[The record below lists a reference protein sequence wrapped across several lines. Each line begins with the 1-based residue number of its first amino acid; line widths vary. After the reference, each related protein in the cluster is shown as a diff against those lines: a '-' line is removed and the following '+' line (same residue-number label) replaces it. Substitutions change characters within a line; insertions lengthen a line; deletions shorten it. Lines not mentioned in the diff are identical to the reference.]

1 MKGIIVAAF
10 SVLAIVL
17 GILCA
22 LKLSETL
29 ASFLLQKGYVSSGW
43 AQLASYAFLFIGVVI
58 IVRLIAKALQTTA
71 EAVMLGWVNKSLGGL
86 LYAFIAI
93 MAWSTILWL
102 GEKMNLVKEE
112 QIASS
117 KTYNY
122 VAPVSPW
129 VAEKVGVLWP
139 MAKQVYADLE
149 LYFDNVKESL
159 PQHVDTTG

>member
-29 ASFLLQKGYVSSGW
+29 ASFLLEKEYVSSGW
-43 AQLASYAFLFIGVVI
+43 AQLVSYALLFIGVVF
-58 IVRLIAKALQTTA
+58 IVRLTAKAIQTSV
-71 EAVMLGWVNKSLGGL
+71 EAVMLGWVNKSLGGM
-86 LYAFIAI
+86 LYAFIAV

-102 GEKMNLVKEE
+102 GVKMKLVNEE
-112 QIASS
+112 QIAAS

-129 VAEKVGVLWP
+129 VAERVGVLWP
-139 MAKQVYADLE
+139 MAKEVYADLE
-149 LYFDNVKESL
+149 VYFDNVKESL